1 MENTGPG
8 SGLGAAGQ
16 PRGLTEDEMAE
27 VKKDALERMRPYLCD
42 KIIAERHFDY
52 LRSKKILTRE
62 DTEEISSRSS
72 SRKKTGKLLDYLAEN
87 PKGLDALIESIRRE
101 RTQNFLLQKITD
113 VVLKVKNEKLE
124 ALKGLS
130 CSTCMTS
137 LCGGTNN
144 HSRSYSDESNF
155 FDKIKDKES
164 TQIHHPEEDY
174 STAAFVSAVSLHS
187 MNFPIAEMGNAEST
201 GFSVTLPGPGDPGAP
216 PLPPE
221 LQSGQEEPCT
231 SSNDN
236 CFLPLRSRSLQLQ

>member
-1 MENTGPG
+1 MPDRILLFEIIC
-8 SGLGAAGQ
+8 L
-16 PRGLTEDEMAE
+16 
-27 VKKDALERMRPYLCD
+27 KALERMRPYLCD

-52 LRSKKILTRE
+52 LRSRKILTRE

-101 RTQNFLLQKITD
+101 RTQNFLLQRITD

-137 LCGGTNN
+137 LYGGTNN
-144 HSRSYSDESNF
+144 LSRSYSDESNF
-155 FDKIKDKES
+155 FDKTKDKES
-164 TQIHHPEEDY
+164 TQIHHPEEDH

-187 MNFPIAEMGNAEST
+187 MNLPITEMGNAESAV
-201 GFSVTLPGPGDPGAP
+201 FSATLPGPGDPGAP

-221 LQSGQEEPCT
+221 LQAEQQEPC
-231 SSNDN
+231 SSSSEN
-236 CFLPLRSRSLQLQ
+236 CFLPLRSRSVQPQ